1 MKPHELKRLIDGKR
15 RWSDPIPSE
24 DAAKGFKGWYSSK
37 YLPHFDFPHKRQY
50 LTYRLAD
57 SLPSSRRDEW
67 QALMALDDDLER
79 QREIERHL
87 DLGHG
92 ACHLRE
98 PRIAELVQENLWHH
112 DGEHYRLLA
121 WVVMPNHVHVLVEV
135 RDMPLHKILHA
146 WKGYTANAANKILG
160 RRGIFWENDYF
171 DRFIRNEDHLR
182 RVVRYIESNPVKA
195 HLAACAA
202 DWPWSSARFR
212 DAAGAWPVVPT

>member
-79 QREIERHL
+79 QRELERYL

-135 RDMPLHKILHA
+135 RDIPLHKILHA

-160 RRGIFWENDYF
+160 RRG
-171 DRFIRNEDHLR
+171 HLLGER
-182 RVVRYIESNPVKA
+182 LLRPLHPERGSPATGCAIYREQSSQSTFGSMRCG
-195 HLAACAA
+195 LALE
-202 DWPWSSARFR
+202 
-212 DAAGAWPVVPT
+212 